1 MSGARLPAELVD
13 LIALYVEGAQWQDS
27 RYTAHPIQVV
37 EIECTALLANFRL
50 VSRAFCRS
58 ASPLLF
64 REINATLISRITGT
78 FRLRPLTKLLELSQ
92 GSLAHYVKA
101 ISVGLGGI
109 YQRSYESAAKSYFED
124 LKTILPACLPSYH
137 QLQSLH
143 ISGPWSLAG
152 SAADPQFPEHFRH
165 TLRISVANALSHVP
179 LPSLS
184 DLSLELPLAHDFAA
198 LSECSQ
204 RRSSGIPIARTTA
217 FEEVLEGLYRL
228 DVTITDNSGPGG
240 QRYFTKPSSGP
251 QIAYPNPKYAP
262 ELFRF
267 VEAAPNVKFLRI
279 RATHVVDM
287 DLCSFAKF
295 RNLHVLELR
304 NLKAS
309 IDNFLH
315 IIEQNMDSLRAVD
328 LEDFQLTSGTW
339 EHFLLMLCSVPR
351 LDYFE
356 ISGCSYDKDGLS
368 AWLAPQCLH
377 IFDNV
382 RAIETKSFRDYHA
395 LGNLQRQIIA
405 NRAAA
410 GLPQMDEHDFQY
422 TSWVP
427 LEEVDIL

>member
-1 MSGARLPAELVD
+1 M
-13 LIALYVEGAQWQDS
+13 
-27 RYTAHPIQVV
+27 V
-37 EIECTALLANFRL
+37 EIECTALLAKFRL
-50 VSRAFCRS
+50 VSKAFCRS

-64 REINATLISRITGT
+64 REVNATLISRITGT
-78 FRLRPLTKLLELSQ
+78 FRLRPLTKLLELSR
-92 GSLAHYVKA
+92 GSFAHYVKA

-109 YQRSYESAAKSYFED
+109 YQRDYESAAKSYFEV
-124 LKTILPACLPSYH
+124 LETVLPACLPSYH
-137 QLQSLH
+137 QLQSLY
-143 ISGPWSLAG
+143 ISGPWSCAG
-152 SAADPQFPEHFRH
+152 SAPDPQFPERFRH
-165 TLRISVANALSHVP
+165 TLRISIVNALSHVP
-179 LPSLS
+179 LPALAE
-184 DLSLELPLAHDFAA
+184 LSLELPLAHDFAA
-198 LSECSQ
+198 LFEHSQ
-204 RRSSGIPIARTTA
+204 HRSTGIPIARTTA
-217 FEEVLEGLYRL
+217 FEEVLEGLYHL

-262 ELFRF
+262 GLFNF

-287 DLCSFAKF
+287 DLCSFTRF

-304 NLKAS
+304 NLKVS
-309 IDNFLH
+309 LDHFLH
-315 IIEQNMDSLRAVD
+315 IIEQNMHSLRAID
-328 LEDFQLTSGTW
+328 LEDSQLTSGTW
-339 EHFLLMLCSVPR
+339 EHFLLRLCSVPC

-368 AWLAPQCLH
+368 AWLVPQGLH

-395 LGNLQRQIIA
+395 LGNLQRQIMA

-422 TSWVP
+422 ISWVP
-427 LEEVDIL
+427 LEEVRIL